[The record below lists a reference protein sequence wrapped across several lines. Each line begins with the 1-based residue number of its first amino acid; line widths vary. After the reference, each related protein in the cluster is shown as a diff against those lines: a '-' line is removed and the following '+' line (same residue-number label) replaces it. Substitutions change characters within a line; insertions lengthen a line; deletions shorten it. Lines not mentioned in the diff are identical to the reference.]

1 MKWLQRGR
9 MSPWFC
15 SSVKLCF
22 RSLDIPTNQAVG
34 MEALGSASFAKAS
47 EVYSSTYPNCVEE
60 TINACYGHH
69 QHSLAFSL
77 SLPELLGA
85 QVLILP
91 YRRELVH
98 PKAWLAS
105 LRSVY

>member
-1 MKWLQRGR
+1 
-9 MSPWFC
+9 
-15 SSVKLCF
+15 
-22 RSLDIPTNQAVG
+22 
-34 MEALGSASFAKAS
+34 MEALGSASFVKAS

-60 TINACYGHH
+60 TMNACYEHH

-98 PKAWLAS
+98 PKGW
-105 LRSVY
+105 